1 MFPDLKNVK
10 CVSTPLLGAPS
21 SEKTK
26 GIVLPEPP
34 CTRRSLVGVGMT
46 CMWRWLLKLIPVSPA
61 IMIGIPCLTLVPTI
75 ASVGTA
81 GRWVENASVM
91 LPGIPWP

>member
-1 MFPDLKNVK
+1 
-10 CVSTPLLGAPS
+10 
-21 SEKTK
+21 
-26 GIVLPEPP
+26 
-34 CTRRSLVGVGMT
+34 
-46 CMWRWLLKLIPVSPA
+46 MWRWLLKLIPVSPA